1 LHPLEFVLRLNTL
14 AIAAALALTSLF
26 AHTQAH
32 AQATDPV
39 VLSFSTVGD
48 SRQDPSKVDIT
59 QKPMSQQDY
68 QWLQNSKAWSRLIRE
83 IGAKKPSLLFFNGD
97 MIMGYG
103 NADPAG
109 VNNGSVAGVV
119 NSDLVRYYTQ
129 SAFWRG
135 MVAPLIEAGTYVVPV
150 AGNHEVQCRSGAV
163 TTGPGIVASITA
175 NTAWANI
182 TCKDVNGSS
191 ATGKLGMKTN
201 EDAWRANFGDLIV
214 DSSRLNA
221 TLPVGLTVANVNGT
235 TAATAPNSSSDGLS
249 TDQSKLS
256 YSFDVGTS
264 HFAVINTDPAGADS
278 TAPVTWL
285 ANDFAA
291 AKSHGAQHFF
301 VFGHKPAYT
310 YLYNSTATAGGLDA
324 NPAGTA
330 NRDAFWSLI
339 EANGAT
345 YFCGH
350 EHTYNMAQPVIRA
363 SNGTVRTST
372 AWQVLVGSG
381 GSPFDAAT
389 LLAGEPVT
397 DRYYAFANVRVFQSG
412 KVQIDAYGFSDTY
425 GPTKLLQSITLA
437 R

>member
-1 LHPLEFVLRLNTL
+1 MTPIARSFALLPLC
-14 AIAAALALTSLF
+14 AALGLSALSTSV
-26 AHTQAH
+26 
-32 AQATDPV
+32 AQAQTADSV
-39 VLSFSTVGD
+39 VLTFSTVGD
-48 SRQDPSKVDIT
+48 SRQDPSKVDST

-68 QWLQNSKAWSRLIRE
+68 QWLQNSKAWSRLMRE
-83 IGAKKPSLLFFNGD
+83 ISAKKPSMLFFNGD

-103 NADPAG
+103 NAD
-109 VNNGSVAGVV
+109 VSTVSTTSVGGVV

-163 TTGPGIVASITA
+163 TTGTGIVASITA
-175 NTAWANI
+175 NTAWGNI
-182 TCKDVNGSS
+182 TCKDVNGNT

-214 DSSRLNA
+214 DTTRLNA
-221 TLPVGLTVANVNGT
+221 VLPAGLTASNLSGNVS
-235 TAATAPNSSSDGLS
+235 ATAPGTADGLS

-256 YSFDVGTS
+256 YSFDVGSS

-278 TAPVTWL
+278 TAPATWL
-285 ANDFAA
+285 AADFSAA
-291 AKSHGAQHFF
+291 QTRGASHFF

-310 YLYNSTATAGGLDA
+310 YFYNSTATAGGLDA

-330 NRDAFWSLI
+330 NRDAFWNLM
-339 EANGAT
+339 ETYGAT

-350 EHTYNMAQPVIRA
+350 EHTYNMAQPTIKNTDG
-363 SNGTVRTST
+363 STRTST

-389 LLAGEPVT
+389 LLAGEPAT
-397 DRYYAFANVRVFQSG
+397 DRYYAFANVRIFQSG
-412 KVQIDAYGFSDTY
+412 KVQIDAYGFSDAY
-425 GPTKLLQSITLA
+425 GPTKLLQSVTLA
-437 R
+437 H